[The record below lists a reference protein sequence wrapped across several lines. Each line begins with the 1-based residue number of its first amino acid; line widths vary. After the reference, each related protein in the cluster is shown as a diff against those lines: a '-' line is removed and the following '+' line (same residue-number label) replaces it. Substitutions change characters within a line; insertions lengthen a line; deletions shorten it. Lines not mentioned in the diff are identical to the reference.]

1 MFKRL
6 LITVPKKQLLEPNR
20 KPKPERYELAP
31 VRQGKKMF
39 KKEIYSTLLE
49 IILALPDQNNGKGD

>member
-1 MFKRL
+1 MIKRIL
-6 LITVPKKQLLEPNR
+6 VSCSKEQLVR
-20 KPKPERYELAP
+20 AQYKAKPERYELAS